1 VQFGAGVTLHAQLGD
16 TVKKGAPL
24 YTLHT
29 DEPARFERAADTIAK
44 AYKIEA
50 QAQVTRKL
58 ILDRISD

>member
-1 VQFGAGVTLHAQLGD
+1 LHAQLGD
-16 TVKKGAPL
+16 TVKKGDPL

-29 DEPARFERAADTIAK
+29 DEPARFARADETIAK

-58 ILDRISD
+58 ILDRISN

>member
-1 VQFGAGVTLHAQLGD
+1 
-16 TVKKGAPL
+16 L

-29 DEPARFERAADTIAK
+29 DEPSRFTRAGETIAK

>member
-1 VQFGAGVTLHAQLGD
+1 LHAQLGD

-29 DEPARFERAADTIAK
+29 DEPGRFARAGETIAK

-58 ILDRISD
+58 ILDRISN